1 MRKDHRHPKAH
12 VLLMLLLSAV
22 ALHAQQNNAKKE
34 SQFYE
39 GDGSE
44 VLLWKLF
51 YHDNLSGSA
60 VKLRQLSMDSLPD
73 EVNLRLIKD
82 SSEFCFPMKNIR
94 TSPYGWRASFNRAH
108 RGVDILLRTG
118 DPVRACFPGV
128 VRIARTMGGYG
139 NVVVLRHENGLE
151 TVYGHMSKI
160 LVKPRQIVKAGDV
173 LGLGGSTGNSTGPH
187 LHFEVR
193 FQYEPF
199 DPEWLLDFNNYTLR
213 TRRLHLDKTY
223 FGISIPKGNKPPV
236 FKADKSII
244 KERPMRT
251 KPKEVYHT
259 AKRGESLDL
268 IAMQHSTTAEELRR
282 LNPDL
287 KKVKEGMKIRVR

>member
-1 MRKDHRHPKAH
+1 
-12 VLLMLLLSAV
+12 
-22 ALHAQQNNAKKE
+22 
-34 SQFYE
+34 
-39 GDGSE
+39 
-44 VLLWKLF
+44 
-51 YHDNLSGSA
+51 
-60 VKLRQLSMDSLPD
+60 
-73 EVNLRLIKD
+73 
-82 SSEFCFPMKNIR
+82 
-94 TSPYGWRASFNRAH
+94 
-108 RGVDILLRTG
+108 
-118 DPVRACFPGV
+118 
-128 VRIARTMGGYG
+128 
-139 NVVVLRHENGLE
+139 
-151 TVYGHMSKI
+151 
-160 LVKPRQIVKAGDV
+160 VKAGDV